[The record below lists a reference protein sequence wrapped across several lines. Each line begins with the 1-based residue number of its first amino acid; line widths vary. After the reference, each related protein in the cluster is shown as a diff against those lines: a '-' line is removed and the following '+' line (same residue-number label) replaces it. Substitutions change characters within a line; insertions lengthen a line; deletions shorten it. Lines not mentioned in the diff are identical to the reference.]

1 MMAGGMRP
9 MTGMRPGTGMR
20 QPPGSRQGTARAGPV
35 NMSGVGL
42 NTNMNISDR
51 PVTQQGLS
59 GMRTAGMGPTRQI
72 QDNSYYLT
80 LLRQKCTEIM
90 KEIEVLKGAV
100 EQGQKDNAAYGQ
112 LERKYE
118 TLTNDMRS
126 LQGQLADYNLLLDRS
141 RAHREVEEVLEEVH
155 HLAQQNQGDRQRVDE
170 LFSHRSALE
179 SQGRDVE
186 SQLMRQHNE
195 LAEKLE
201 AVDPSM
207 KDHFLQL
214 SQKQQ
219 ALSVHEIPKRQSDLA
234 FFEERVREMEAA
246 VSRDPYR
253 AKAFRLRED
262 LQRLERAHQVL
273 SKELDGPQL
282 SEEEQRKNLLQ
293 DVKNDNAAIAMHER
307 SLAEAQEA
315 IRAGKKQLS
324 QLKNDMS
331 EANDPKAQKYQEL
344 YQRDKEMSEL
354 IDSFEPTKA
363 AESAKIEK
371 SQAEVVRLLG
381 SISRR
386 LAMTEDTDAMSKA
399 KLDEMNS
406 EFEFKQS
413 QMDHSVS
420 TSERLQRELQTRKVE
435 YEKIETLDV
444 KISGEVAQLE
454 EKKAM
459 MEKELIVYEDIEKLK
474 SDSETAK
481 QKAIDTKEQASA
493 RIGEL
498 KKRAAQKKKDYD
510 QIKQQLSSDDVAV
523 QIDEL
528 EAKMRH
534 HEQTVYVLTE
544 YIETKGAE
552 SHFEGIA
559 EECLG
564 MLQNINNETITAIKE
579 RPIHSMY

>member
-1 MMAGGMRP
+1 MVPGAMRP

-35 NMSGVGL
+35 NMSGVGQ

-59 GMRTAGMGPTRQI
+59 GMRTAGNGPARQI

-90 KEIEVLKGAV
+90 KENDVLKGTV

-118 TLTNDMRS
+118 TLTNEMRG

-155 HLAQQNQGDRQRVDE
+155 HLANQNQGDRSRVDE
-170 LFSHRSALE
+170 IFQHRSALE
-179 SQGRDVE
+179 GQGRDVE

-195 LAEKLE
+195 LAERLE
-201 AVDPSM
+201 AQDPAM
-207 KDHFLQL
+207 KEHFLKL

-262 LQRLERAHQVL
+262 LQRLERAHQTL
-273 SKELDGPQL
+273 SEELDGPQL
-282 SEEEQRKNLLQ
+282 TEEQQREMLLQ
-293 DVKNDNAAIAMHER
+293 RVKSDNAAITEHER
-307 SLAEAQEA
+307 ALAEAQEA
-315 IRAGKKQLS
+315 IRSGKKQLS
-324 QLKNDMS
+324 TLKMEQAD
-331 EANDPKAQKYQEL
+331 ANDPKAQKYHEL

-354 IDSFEPTKA
+354 IDTFEPTKA
-363 AESAKIEK
+363 SESSKIEK
-371 SQAEVVRLLG
+371 AQAEVVRLLQ

-386 LAMTEDTDAMSKA
+386 LAMTEDTDVMSKA
-399 KLDEMNS
+399 KLDEMQS
-406 EFEFKQS
+406 DLDFKQS

-420 TSERLQRELQTRKVE
+420 TSERLQRELTQRKLE
-435 YEKIETLDV
+435 FEKIESLDE
-444 KISGEVAQLE
+444 KISVELAQLE
-454 EKKAM
+454 EKKAT
-459 MEKELIVYEDIEKLK
+459 MEKELVVFEDIPKLK
-474 SDSETAK
+474 ADLERAK
-481 QKAIDTKEQASA
+481 EEAQLKKQHAK
-493 RIGEL
+493 RGIGEL
-498 KKRAAQKKKDYD
+498 KSRAAESKKKYD
-510 QIKQQLSSDDVAV
+510 DLKQQLSKDDVAT
-523 QIDEL
+523 QLDDL
-528 EAKMRH
+528 EMKMRH

-544 YIETKGAE
+544 YIETKGQE
-552 SHFEGIA
+552 SNFEGVA
-559 EECLG
+559 EECLR
-564 MLQNINNETITAIKE
+564 MLQSINNETITAIKE
-579 RPIHSMY
+579 RPVHAMY